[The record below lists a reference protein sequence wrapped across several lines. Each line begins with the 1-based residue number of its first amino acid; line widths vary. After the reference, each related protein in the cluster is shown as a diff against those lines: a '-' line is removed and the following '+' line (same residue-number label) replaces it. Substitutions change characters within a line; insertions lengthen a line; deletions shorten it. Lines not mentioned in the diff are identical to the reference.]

1 MMSKFSHTSI
11 RSRLTSIGLWSGTLV
26 ALLVTALIGFIQYQY
41 NLNASKNQIA
51 TLAKLLASQST
62 AAVSFMDEVDAR
74 ETLNSLQAKP
84 EIVLARIYDLQENLL
99 AEYAKP
105 EFKQL
110 AGVQWD
116 NLDLNAFRA
125 GKQGAIFYH
134 LEPIILDNQLVGH
147 VALAD
152 NLKLLDDHLISQFMF
167 APFCILA
174 GTILAYLFSERM
186 QRSISNPIIQLTEV
200 MQRVSD
206 EKDYHIRIP
215 NQRADEI
222 GSLIDGF
229 NMMLEQV
236 EERDKVLAD
245 HRDTLEQEV
254 SRRTEELVQAKEHA
268 EEINKAK
275 SEFLATMSHEIR
287 TPMNGIL
294 GMAELLL
301 KSSLDS
307 RQFHYAET
315 VYHSGRNLLSIIN
328 DILDFSKIE
337 AGKMELESVEFDL
350 RELIEG
356 LGSLFADQAHRK
368 KIELILSIPSG
379 LHTSYLGDPVRL
391 RQILGNLINNALK
404 FTDHGQVVIRV
415 EEHFHQ
421 GHHFVSFEVEDTG
434 IGIAEEKIGHIFS
447 SFSQADGST
456 TRRFGGTGLGLSIAR
471 KLIRMMG
478 GELKVRSQLK
488 EGSCFS
494 FTVHLA
500 RSEENQM
507 PEAMNL
513 SDYCN
518 KQILLVDDKQTNAMV
533 LSEQLS
539 AFGLQCEIAS
549 SGAQALLKVETRQEN
564 QAPYD
569 VIFVSQMM
577 RGLNGVLLANE
588 IQNSSV
594 SHAPDVVLL
603 LAAGDELAD
612 YVHSEHIKVLHK
624 PVLQKELYHCLEELF
639 GLREEKNR
647 PAGTEMQPVSHFKH
661 PYHIL
666 LAEDNPVNQEVALI
680 MLESCGLKVTLAENG
695 EQACELAA
703 KQHFDLIL
711 MDIQMPVMDGLTA
724 TQKIREAEAEKREN
738 RLLPVIALT
747 ANAMEGDMERCIE
760 SGMNGYLS
768 KPFTIEQLVET
779 VEPWLSG
786 AVSKS
791 AKQDEQD
798 APPRPVDPQAL
809 EKIVALK
816 PEQAEILIDKVVGIF
831 LTTLEKTRGRLN
843 GYQAEDNT
851 EELRSLAHSL
861 KSSSA
866 NVGALQLS
874 SLCRQLEE
882 AASAG
887 DREAIAGLTIRI
899 EEEADRVAQYFAVR
913 SLAPSEMGINME

>member
-1 MMSKFSHTSI
+1 MSKFIHHSI

-41 NLNASKNQIA
+41 NLNASKNQVA

-62 AAVSFMDEVDAR
+62 AAISFMDEVDAT

-99 AEYAKP
+99 AEYIKP

-110 AGVQWD
+110 AGVKRD
-116 NLDLNAFRA
+116 NLELNDFRA
-125 GKQGAIFYH
+125 GKQGALFYH

-167 APFCILA
+167 APICILA
-174 GTILAYLFSERM
+174 GTALAYLFSDRM

-200 MQRVSD
+200 MERVSD

-236 EERDKVLAD
+236 EERDKVLAG
-245 HRDTLEQEV
+245 HRDNLEQEV
-254 SRRTEELVQAKEHA
+254 SRRTEELLQAKEHA

-315 VYHSGRNLLSIIN
+315 VYQSGRNLLSIIN

-356 LGSLFADQAHRK
+356 LGSLYADQAYRK
-368 KIELILSIPSG
+368 KIELILSIPSD

-415 EEHFHQ
+415 SEHLYQ
-421 GHHFVSFEVEDTG
+421 GHHFVSFDVEDTG
-434 IGIAEEKIGHIFS
+434 IGIAEEKMEHIFN

-478 GELKVRSQLK
+478 GELKVRSQLR

-500 RSEENQM
+500 RTTDGQSSEVM
-507 PEAMNL
+507 DL
-513 SDYCN
+513 SAYCD

-539 AFGLQCEIAS
+539 AFGLQSEVAS
-549 SGAQALLKVETRQEN
+549 SGAQALLKVEKRQEN
-564 QAPYD
+564 QTPYD
-569 VIFVSQMM
+569 VIFISQMM

-594 SHAPDVVLL
+594 SRTPDVVLL
-603 LAAGDELAD
+603 LGAGDELED

-624 PVLQKELYHCLEELF
+624 PVLQKELYHCLEEVF
-639 GLREEKNR
+639 GLREENYQ
-647 PAGTEMQPVSHFKH
+647 PTGAEPEPVSRFHH

-695 EQACELAA
+695 EQACDLAA
-703 KQHFDLIL
+703 EQNFDLVL

-724 TQKIREAEAEKREN
+724 TQEIRQLEAEKREN

-768 KPFTIEQLVET
+768 KPFTIEQLIEA
-779 VEPWLSG
+779 VEPWLSDT
-786 AVSKS
+786 APKTRKS
-791 AKQDEQD
+791 DKTEEHSG
-798 APPRPVDPQAL
+798 PVDPLAL

-831 LTTLEKTRGRLN
+831 LTTLEKTRCRLS
-843 GYQAEDNT
+843 GYQVEDDAD
-851 EELRSLAHSL
+851 EIRSLAHSL

-866 NVGALQLS
+866 NVGAMKLS

-882 AASAG
+882 AASSG
-887 DREAIAGLTIRI
+887 GRESVAGLTIQI
-899 EEEADRVAQYFAVR
+899 EQEADRVTQYFAAR
-913 SLAPSEMGINME
+913 SVAPSEMGLNME